1 MKFTKIGFIS
11 LFSLLSVVAAFG
23 QSTQQEKPRVEAS
36 SDSLKAGTYNGEKV
50 QRLLGH
56 VVIRQG
62 ATTVTSDSAYRYSS
76 DLNKM
81 EVFSNVHITQ
91 GTMDATSS
99 TASYDG
105 TSRIA
110 NMRGNVVLRDE
121 QMTLTTPTLH
131 YNLDAK
137 HAYYTEAGN
146 IVGPDYTIQSQFG
159 TYTTENKVLSFKK
172 NVRYLGQ
179 NAEVLS
185 DTMAYNTVSKIVEF
199 FGPTTIKSPDGTLF
213 ANRGTYNT
221 VTRES
226 NFRGNASIKTPDY
239 LIRGNTLTYSKE
251 KEYYTATG
259 NVSMTSIK
267 DTTVITG
274 QTALYW
280 RARGRSKVFGSPVM
294 RSIVSRD
301 TMYLSAD
308 TLLSVENVKDKTKK
322 GKLYAYHDVRIF
334 KSDLQGLCDSLTYDL
349 NDSIIY
355 MSRNPRLWAN
365 KNQMTADSV
374 IMQLRNNTLDQM
386 RMYGNSFAI
395 SVDTLENYNQVKGR
409 RMNAYFADG
418 KIRRIDVNGNAES
431 LYFALQG
438 DSATMGMNRALSSDM
453 RMMFQDGQVQYIT
466 FLEQPDAKLIP
477 PHELEDPDKRLKGFV
492 WRSDE
497 KPSRAYVLE
506 KRTGKKKAAPAKAP
520 APVPP
525 KTASTPAKA
534 ASGGKAAA
542 PATSKGKLKAKDR
555 RAAGRVE
562 AVQ

>member
-11 LFSLLSVVAAFG
+11 LFSLLSVVTAFG
-23 QSTQQEKPRVEAS
+23 QSAQQEKPRVEAS

-131 YNLDAK
+131 YNLDARR
-137 HAYYTEAGN
+137 AYYTEAGN

-477 PHELEDPDKRLKGFV
+477 LHELEDPDKRLKGFV

-534 ASGGKAAA
+534 ASGGKAGA
-542 PATSKGKLKAKDR
+542 PATSKGKLKTKDR